1 MAGIECTT
9 SVEDVPGADWRW
21 SHASCKGRRT
31 VGRLGVADMHVSL
44 PRAGFGENAGSW
56 KDEQQ
61 PLGDVAHN
69 IE

>member
-31 VGRLGVADMHVSL
+31 VGR